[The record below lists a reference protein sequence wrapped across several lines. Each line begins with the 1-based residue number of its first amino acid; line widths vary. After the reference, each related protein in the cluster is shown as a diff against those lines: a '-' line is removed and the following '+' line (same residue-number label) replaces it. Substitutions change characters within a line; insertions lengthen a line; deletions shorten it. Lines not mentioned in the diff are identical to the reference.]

1 MSKWLSCTPE
11 QLILEWKKHRDALA
25 DLPKDQ
31 AISEI
36 IKFWQDCPRHSRMID
51 YYTPETW
58 PIPWEILNDGRLCDS
73 LVSLMMFYTLK
84 LTRQDC
90 QIRLYLIDAD
100 EEYVALVIDDSM
112 LLNYF
117 TGEIADF
124 NTESKKFNGLSEI
137 DLSLIPDIK

>member
-31 AISEI
+31 AISEV

-73 LVSLMMFYTLK
+73 LVSLMMYYTLK
-84 LTRQDC
+84 LTHPE
-90 QIRLYLIDAD
+90 IKVSLYLIDSEK
-100 EEYVALVIDDSM
+100 EEYLVPVIDDR
-112 LLNYF
+112 LLNYDYYRSVSF
-117 TGEIADF
+117 KKEKSDF
-124 NTESKKFNGLSEI
+124 KVVERI
-137 DLSLIPDIK
+137 DLNLVPEIL